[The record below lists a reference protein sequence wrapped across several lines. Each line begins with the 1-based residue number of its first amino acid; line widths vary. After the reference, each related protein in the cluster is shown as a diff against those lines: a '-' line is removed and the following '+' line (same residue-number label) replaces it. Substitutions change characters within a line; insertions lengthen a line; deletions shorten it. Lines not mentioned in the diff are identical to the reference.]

1 MVTYTEH
8 ELLVLLCAFLA
19 NKQIVAGDEESIRH
33 MVSTYKNPPFTIAF
47 PACIRLT
54 MQDTHRL
61 NELLKQAYKLL
72 SANEVQTVDTP

>member
-19 NKQIVAGDEESIRH
+19 NKQIVYSDEESIRD
-33 MVSTYKNPPFTIAF
+33 MTSRYKNPPFTVVF
-47 PACIRLT
+47 PACMRMT
-54 MQDTHRL
+54 MQDTNRL